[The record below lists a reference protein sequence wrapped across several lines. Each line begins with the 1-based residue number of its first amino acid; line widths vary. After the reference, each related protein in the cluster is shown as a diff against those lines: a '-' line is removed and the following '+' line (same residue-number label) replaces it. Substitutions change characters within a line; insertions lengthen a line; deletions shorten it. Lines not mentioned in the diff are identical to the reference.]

1 MTKEKKLNYAVLRSG
16 FGDLWVGKIAL
27 PADEKTIFTN
37 FDDAL
42 ETAKKLNDSIE
53 NAEELDEIVEEELE
67 LLDKDMAKWIIN
79 N

>member
-1 MTKEKKLNYAVLRSG
+1 MAKTKKLNYAVMRSG

-27 PADEKTIFTN
+27 PADEKTIFAK

-42 ETAKKLNDSIE
+42 ETAKLLNDSIE

-67 LLDKDMAKWIIN
+67 SLNKDMAKWIISK
-79 N
+79 